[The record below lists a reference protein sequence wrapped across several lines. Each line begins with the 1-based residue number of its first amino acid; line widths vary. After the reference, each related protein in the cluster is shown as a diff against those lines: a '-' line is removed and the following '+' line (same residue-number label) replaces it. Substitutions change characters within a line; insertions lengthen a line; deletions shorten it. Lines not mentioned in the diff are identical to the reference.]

1 MSGTDEPRTNHGIVI
16 GGSARV
22 GDSALAAGAGAVAH
36 RTGPASTAADG
47 ALAALGELRR
57 RLDALEDPGVGGAAR
72 TEAAALAGE
81 LADELAAGQAD
92 GERVE
97 RRLARLRALIGDA
110 TALTGLVTA
119 VHASVRAVTGG

>member
-1 MSGTDEPRTNHGIVI
+1 MTGTGEPRTNHGIVI
-16 GGSARV
+16 GGNARV

-36 RTGPASTAADG
+36 RTGATSPATDG
-47 ALAALGELRR
+47 ALAALDELTR
-57 RLDALEDPGVGGAAR
+57 RLEALED
-72 TEAAALAGE
+72 TEAARAEAEALARD
-81 LADELAAGQAD
+81 LVAGQTD

-119 VHASVRAVTGG
+119 VHASVRAITGG